1 MNAYTPKT
9 DAELAKEGLFPDGQY
24 DFEVIE
30 TSGKPA
36 KSGATMFTLKLRVI
50 AADGGSF
57 YVTDY
62 IALSS
67 NFGERKLRHAA
78 DACGLIDIYT
88 SGKLTHEDFYG
99 RAGRVEIKT
108 QEGTVEYP
116 MPKNVVKDYCK
127 NEGVAM
133 ASPKPVVKEDLEGD
147 SIPF

>member
-1 MNAYTPKT
+1 MSYTPKDEAT
-9 DAELAKEGLFPDGQY
+9 LAKESLFPDGQY

-62 IALSS
+62 ITLNS

-88 SGKLTHEDFYG
+88 SGMLTHEDFHG
-99 RAGRVEIKT
+99 RAGQVEIKT
-108 QEGTVEYP
+108 QEGNAEYP
-116 MPKNVVKDYCK
+116 LPKNVVKDYVK
-127 NEGVAM
+127 LEDGAV
-133 ASPKPVVKEDLEGD
+133 ASPKPKQTAAE
-147 SIPF
+147 SISDEVPF